1 MFSTTYAQRHRN
13 DIKGE
18 VKTTQE
24 TVETTQKTTQK
35 TDETTQKTT
44 QKVLRL
50 IAANPSV
57 TTRELAIACDLTED
71 GIKWQLKKLRTTG
84 AIRRVGPDK
93 GGHWEVIQA

>member
-1 MFSTTYAQRHRN
+1 MFSMTYAQRQRN

-24 TVETTQKTTQK
+24 TVETTQKI
-35 TDETTQKTT
+35 
-44 QKVLRL
+44 LRM

-57 TTRELAIACDLTED
+57 TTRELAIACDLSED
-71 GIKWQLKKLRTTG
+71 GIKWQLKKLRTTR